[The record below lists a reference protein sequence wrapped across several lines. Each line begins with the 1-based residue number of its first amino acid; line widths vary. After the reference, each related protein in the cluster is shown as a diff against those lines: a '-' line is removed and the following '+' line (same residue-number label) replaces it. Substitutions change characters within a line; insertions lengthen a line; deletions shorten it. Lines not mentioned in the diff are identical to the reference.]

1 MQLFHLGN
9 SRYAR
14 QLTGEG
20 ARLFGGRWNMKGDA
34 CIYTSGTRSL
44 CVLEY
49 AVNVQLDE
57 LPPDLSMTEYAIPD
71 KLCQI
76 ISANDLPTDWY
87 ALPAPMSTKLFG
99 SALLAERACVCFAVP
114 SSVVPAELNY
124 ILNPA
129 ANQFSQV
136 AIVAT
141 EPFTFDHRIKQ

>member
-44 CVLEY
+44 CILEY
-49 AVNVQLDE
+49 AANVQLDE
-57 LPPDLSMTEYAIPD
+57 LPPELSMTEYAIPD
-71 KLCQI
+71 NLCRI
-76 ISANDLPTDWY
+76 IPGNDLPADWFL
-87 ALPAPMSTKLFG
+87 LPAPMSSKLFG
-99 SALLAERACVCFAVP
+99 SALLSDKDCVCFAVP
-114 SSVVPAELNY
+114 SAIVPAELNY

-129 ANQFSQV
+129 ADQFSQV
-136 AIVAT
+136 TIKAT
-141 EPFTFDHRIKQ
+141 EPFSFDHRIKE